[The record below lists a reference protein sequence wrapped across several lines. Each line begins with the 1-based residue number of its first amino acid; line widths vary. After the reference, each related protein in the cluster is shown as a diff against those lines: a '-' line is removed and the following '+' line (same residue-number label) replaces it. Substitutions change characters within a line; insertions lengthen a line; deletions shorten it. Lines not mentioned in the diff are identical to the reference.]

1 MNHMCSSDLSF
12 LNSLYLRRI
21 LGIFRARHF
30 EVSSLR
36 RTAQST
42 DSASPQGYRS
52 NVSKC
57 GAKIQG
63 TGWGVFFGRVLF
75 CFFPPGISKS

>member
-1 MNHMCSSDLSF
+1 MNHMCSSDLPF
-12 LNSLYLRRI
+12 LNSLFLRRT

-36 RTAQST
+36 RTAQSI

-52 NVSKC
+52 SVSKC
-57 GAKIQG
+57 GAKIEGAAPQ
-63 TGWGVFFGRVLF
+63 GWGIFFGRVLF
-75 CFFPPGISKS
+75 CFFPPA

>member
-12 LNSLYLRRI
+12 LNSLFLRRI

-30 EVSSLR
+30 EISSLR

-52 NVSKC
+52 SVSKC
-57 GAKIQG
+57 GAKIG
-63 TGWGVFFGRVLF
+63 YRIVFFGRVLF
-75 CFFPPGISKS
+75 CFSPPGISKS